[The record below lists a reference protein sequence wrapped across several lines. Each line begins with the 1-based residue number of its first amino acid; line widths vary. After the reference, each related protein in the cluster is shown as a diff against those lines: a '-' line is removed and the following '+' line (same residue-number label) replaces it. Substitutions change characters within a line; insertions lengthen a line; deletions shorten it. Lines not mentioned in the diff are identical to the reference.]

1 MRVGRAEMHEVV
13 KPSFRE
19 YRVFPFFL
27 FFRSFSQT
35 SCFQLLK
42 LTLVVLLKRV
52 VFFCTF
58 QTEKAARI
66 FSDAEHPTYSGKA
79 VAFLAAGKQ
88 YLGGCQGYL
97 VSRLGQSGGTGRERT
112 RG

>member
-13 KPSFRE
+13 KSSFRE
-19 YRVFPFFL
+19 YRAFPFFS

-58 QTEKAARI
+58 QTEKAARF

-88 YLGGCQGYL
+88 YLGGYL
-97 VSRLGQSGGTGRERT
+97 ASRLGQSGGTGRERT